1 MSTYL
6 HAKEGA
12 VQLITPTRSM
22 PNMVSLLV
30 LPPTWNRAHYQWLDD
45 WMCPHRKEA
54 HKNSVVAWSREPH
67 IIPFLYRLIYLVIF
81 YFSIT
86 LQIFYPLFSSFSM
99 TGCLLFAEGGQKRG
113 ISIDVDLTFTQVGE
127 IWGTKTIEQ
136 RRHRLCWL
144 TAVSGRMPSV
154 ATIAQLY
161 VHNAIIVGMRWS
173 HNLILSHYPI
183 ILIEIH
189 K

>member
-67 IIPFLYRLIYLVIF
+67 IIPFLYRLIYLK
-81 YFSIT
+81 
-86 LQIFYPLFSSFSM
+86 LFF
-99 TGCLLFAEGGQKRG
+99 TFRLLFKYFIHYSHHCLWLDARFLLKGDKKGGSRLM
-113 ISIDVDLTFTQVGE
+113 LTLYLHRLERSG
-127 IWGTKTIEQ
+127 EQ
-136 RRHRLCWL
+136 R
-144 TAVSGRMPSV
+144 
-154 ATIAQLY
+154 QLSKKGIDSADSQQY
-161 VHNAIIVGMRWS
+161 LDVCHQWP
-173 HNLILSHYPI
+173 L
-183 ILIEIH
+183 
-189 K
+189 